1 MWYSLEIAPTNSIF
15 LEMFHSGVSD
25 IKVWFID
32 QNSQPLEI
40 EGRINLTL
48 VIKWYSYTFLY

>member
-40 EGRINLTL
+40 EGRINLTS
-48 VIKWYSYTFLY
+48 VIKWYS